1 MRRLERTRRWR
12 VEHGST
18 DTTLPSCRP
27 PAGLLQQQMCNDPGV
42 DARGARLTGT
52 TVRPMLPADVAAA
65 ADAVRRGDWGDREA
79 FFRFATGHPN
89 CHPIL
94 AERDG
99 EIVGTGVATVSGRVG
114 WVGTIWV
121 APALR
126 SRGLGRALTEAV
138 IGELEG
144 SGCRTLLLVATEAGR
159 PVYERLGFEILTH
172 DHALVASGRGT
183 GRTLSAVD
191 RSVRRFAIAE
201 DLDAAAALDRWAT
214 GEDRRHILAT
224 CDGWVVDGAPGEVTA
239 FTVRSPFG
247 GVATVARD
255 APDALRLLDLRR
267 CEAGPEGRVRAGVL
281 DGNAGG
287 LERLVAEGWVEVWSG
302 PRMIRGEPLAWTPTG
317 IWSQFNHALG

>member
-1 MRRLERTRRWR
+1 
-12 VEHGST
+12 
-18 DTTLPSCRP
+18 
-27 PAGLLQQQMCNDPGV
+27 MCHDLCV
-42 DARGARLTGT
+42 DVREARLTGT
-52 TVRPMLPADVAAA
+52 AIRPMLPADVAAA
-65 ADAVRRGDWGDREA
+65 AGAVLRGDWGDRAA

-89 CHPIL
+89 CRPLL

-126 SRGLGRALTEAV
+126 GRGLGRALTEAV
-138 IGELEG
+138 IEQLED
-144 SGCRTLLLVATEAGR
+144 SGCWTFVLVATEAGR

-183 GRTLSAVD
+183 GRTLAAVD
-191 RSVRRFAIAE
+191 PSVHRFAPTE
-201 DLDAAAALDRWAT
+201 ELDAAAALDRWAT

-224 CDGWVVDGAPGEVTA
+224 CGGWVVGRAPGEVTA
-239 FTVRSPFG
+239 FTLRSPFD

-255 APDALRLLDLRR
+255 ASDALRLFDLRR
-267 CEAGPEGRVRAGVL
+267 REAGPEGRVRAGVL
-281 DGNAGG
+281 DENAVG
-287 LERLVAEGWVEVWSG
+287 LERLVAEGWTVVWSG
-302 PRMIRGEPLAWTPTG
+302 PRMIRGEPLDWTPTG

>member
-1 MRRLERTRRWR
+1 MCHDLCADVREARR
-12 VEHGST
+12 
-18 DTTLPSCRP
+18 
-27 PAGLLQQQMCNDPGV
+27 
-42 DARGARLTGT
+42 TGT
-52 TVRPMLPADVAAA
+52 MIRPMLPADVAVAA
-65 ADAVRRGDWGDREA
+65 EAVRRGDWGDREA

-89 CHPIL
+89 CRPIL

-126 SRGLGRALTEAV
+126 RHGLGRALTEAV
-138 IGELEG
+138 IEELEG
-144 SGCRTLLLVATEAGR
+144 SGCRTLVLVATEAGR
-159 PVYERLGFEILTH
+159 LVYERLGFEILTH

-183 GRTLSAVD
+183 ERTLSVAD
-191 RSVRRFAIAE
+191 PSVRHFVPTV

-224 CDGWVVDGAPGEVTA
+224 CDGWVVGGAPREVTA

-255 APDALRLLDLRR
+255 ASDALRLFDLRR
-267 CEAGPEGRVRAGVL
+267 QEAGPGGRVRAGVL
-281 DGNAGG
+281 DENAAG
-287 LERLVAEGWVEVWSG
+287 LKRLVAAGWTEVWSG
-302 PRMIRGEPLAWTPTG
+302 PRMIRGVPLDWMPTG
-317 IWSQFNHALG
+317 IWSQFNHGLG

>member
-1 MRRLERTRRWR
+1 
-12 VEHGST
+12 
-18 DTTLPSCRP
+18 
-27 PAGLLQQQMCNDPGV
+27 MCDDLCV
-42 DARGARLTGT
+42 DVREARLTGT
-52 TVRPMLPADVAAA
+52 TIRPMLPADVAAA

-79 FFRFATGHPN
+79 FFRFATGHPS

-126 SRGLGRALTEAV
+126 SRGLGRTLTEEV
-138 IGELEG
+138 IEELEG
-144 SGCRTLLLVATEAGR
+144 SGCRTLVLVATGAGR

-172 DHALVASGRGT
+172 DHALVASGLGA
-183 GRTLSAVD
+183 GRHRAVAD
-191 RSVRRFAIAE
+191 PSVRRFAPTD

-224 CDGWVVDGAPGEVTA
+224 CDGWVVGRAPGEVTA
-239 FTVRSPFG
+239 FTLRSPFG

-255 APDALRLLDLRR
+255 ASHALRLFDLRR
-267 CEAGPEGRVRAGVL
+267 REAGPEGRVRAGGL
-281 DGNAGG
+281 DENAGG
-287 LERLVAEGWVEVWSG
+287 LERLVAEGWTEIWSG
-302 PRMIRGEPLAWTPTG
+302 PRMSRGEPLDWTPTG